1 MFGNEYKYE
10 GEIDQNGQAF
20 GYGIATDLND
30 HKITHEGTWFKN

>member
-10 GEIDQNGQAF
+10 GEIDQSGQAF